1 MAHQPAHKSGGR
13 QRGGGVGFVVRYLK
27 VAVFQLLK
35 GQPVK
40 VDSLVHGLY
49 FCCAFD
55 ASPFVCNYRAVRTDI
70 QRLLTSGC

>member
-1 MAHQPAHKSGGR
+1 MRSVGCSSKQGPQMAHQPAHKSGGR

-49 FCCAFD
+49 FYS
-55 ASPFVCNYRAVRTDI
+55 ASQV
-70 QRLLTSGC
+70 